1 MGMTDLNF
9 LRSPE
14 RGVKSVSTSYRK
26 QFALFR
32 LYKYYVIDS
41 IDIVRNYSFK
51 TLLELRGAKI
61 LLLII
66 LYYLIR
72 DSILYLIIPFFI
84 ATEFMKYMG

>member
-1 MGMTDLNF
+1 MGMIDPNF
-9 LRSPE
+9 LKSSE
-14 RGVKSVSTSYRK
+14 HGLKSVSTSYRK
-26 QFALFR
+26 RFALFR

-41 IDIVRNYSFK
+41 IYIVRNYSFK

-72 DSILYLIIPFFI
+72 DSILYFIIPFFI
-84 ATEFMKYMG
+84 AKEFIKYMG